1 MTRRNRSGNFSRGGD
16 GYLSASQTVR
26 RLREAGKHVE
36 AAAKQALRNGADAVV
51 ADAKSRVPVRTGN
64 LKNSIKAEPNRDG
77 SAYKISANAQKN
89 GVAYGQFVEFNPA
102 YKKPFLY
109 PALDAHRQQIREN
122 IKDAAQQALR
132 RGH

>member
-1 MTRRNRSGNFSRGGD
+1 MARRNRSGNFSRGGE
-16 GYLSASQTVR
+16 GHLSASQTVR
-26 RLREAGKHVE
+26 RLREAGEHVE
-36 AAAKQALRNGADAVV
+36 AAAKRALRNGAYTVV

-77 SAYKISANAQKN
+77 SVYKISANAKKN

-102 YKKPFLY
+102 YKTPFLY
-109 PALDAHRQQIREN
+109 PAMDAHRQQIREN
-122 IKDAAQQALR
+122 VKDAAQQALR